1 MKYKVKL
8 IYGSFFFSGPVS
20 ITGKNNEVEIDES
33 EVTPDVAKAITAA
46 AKSGIIETDI
56 TEFIDEA
63 FPSEPVVDDNKG
75 SEEVEPEVEETVSEE
90 TQRKHDCSFCAK
102 PYVRDAMLDG
112 IHTYMCEDHL
122 FVEKE
127 MRNEYP

>member
-75 SEEVEPEVEETVSEE
+75 SEEVEPEVEEATDESIEPEEEASED
-90 TQRKHDCSFCAK
+90 TAPRKRVTKRTTRKRATDKTEA
-102 PYVRDAMLDG
+102 
-112 IHTYMCEDHL
+112 E
-122 FVEKE
+122 
-127 MRNEYP
+127 

>member
-1 MKYKVKL
+1 MAKKYILAIDPPILDSLEEVMEYMELLRKRDPDLDLETLVVGSYIGEIQENKSFVIRNGQKIRKVK
-8 IYGSFFFSGPVS
+8 VS
-20 ITGKNNEVEIDES
+20 PKVEQKE
-33 EVTPDVAKAITAA
+33 K
-46 AKSGIIETDI
+46 
-56 TEFIDEA
+56 
-63 FPSEPVVDDNKG
+63 
-75 SEEVEPEVEETVSEE
+75 VEPEVEETVSEE

>member
-1 MKYKVKL
+1 MAKKYILAIDPPILNSLEEVMEYMELLRKRDPDLDLETLVVGSYIGEIQENKSFVIRNGQKIRKVK
-8 IYGSFFFSGPVS
+8 VS
-20 ITGKNNEVEIDES
+20 PKVEQKE
-33 EVTPDVAKAITAA
+33 K
-46 AKSGIIETDI
+46 
-56 TEFIDEA
+56 
-63 FPSEPVVDDNKG
+63 
-75 SEEVEPEVEETVSEE
+75 VEPEVEETVSEE

>member
-1 MKYKVKL
+1 MAKKYILAIDPPILDSLEEVMEYMELLRKRDPDLDLETLVVGSYIGEIQENKSFVIRNGQKIRKVK
-8 IYGSFFFSGPVS
+8 VS
-20 ITGKNNEVEIDES
+20 PKVEQKEQLES
-33 EVTPDVAKAITAA
+33 K
-46 AKSGIIETDI
+46 
-56 TEFIDEA
+56 
-63 FPSEPVVDDNKG
+63 
-75 SEEVEPEVEETVSEE
+75 VEETVSEE

-102 PYVRDAMLDG
+102 PYVRDALLDG

>member
-1 MKYKVKL
+1 MAKKYILAIDPPILNSLEEVMEYMELLRKRDPDLDLETLVVGSYIGEIQENKSFVIRNGQKIRKVK
-8 IYGSFFFSGPVS
+8 VS
-20 ITGKNNEVEIDES
+20 
-33 EVTPDVAKAITAA
+33 PKAEQ
-46 AKSGIIETDI
+46 KE
-56 TEFIDEA
+56 
-63 FPSEPVVDDNKG
+63 K
-75 SEEVEPEVEETVSEE
+75 VEPEVEETVSEE